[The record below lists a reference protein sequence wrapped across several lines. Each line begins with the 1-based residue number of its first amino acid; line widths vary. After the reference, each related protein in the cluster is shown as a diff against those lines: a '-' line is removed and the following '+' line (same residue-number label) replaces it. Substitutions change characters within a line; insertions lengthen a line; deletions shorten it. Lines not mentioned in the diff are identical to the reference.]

1 MSFRTITGLILL
13 AVGALVIGWYF
24 GKWGFG
30 LFVQTVPAGAITEV
44 VRGVTKG
51 AYFSGGLILSLVIF
65 GWSVLVAWASR
76 FFRAS
81 ASSTVTSKPTAASAA
96 R

>member
-1 MSFRTITGLILL
+1 MSFRTITGLVLL

-24 GKWGFG
+24 GKWGFS

-76 FFRAS
+76 FFRKT
-81 ASSTVTSKPTAASAA
+81 STAVVSTPTAASIAK
-96 R
+96 